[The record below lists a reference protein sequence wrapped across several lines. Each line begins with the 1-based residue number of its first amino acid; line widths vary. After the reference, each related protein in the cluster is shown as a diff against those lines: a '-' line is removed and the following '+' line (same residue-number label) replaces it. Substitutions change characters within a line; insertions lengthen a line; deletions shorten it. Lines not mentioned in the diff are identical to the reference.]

1 MKKFKYIFLSLV
13 LITTSSCK
21 KYLETV
27 PQDFI
32 SPVNFYSSE
41 RDLNMALAGVYDA
54 FAQDGT
60 YARNLALELTSGT
73 DESFRKR
80 DDATIFVH
88 KYNHDAN
95 ETQLGATW
103 RQLYDAINRANLL
116 LANIDKP
123 AIDIAKKNNIKGQ
136 ALFLRAHAYFLLVSL
151 WGDVPL
157 IIEPVTSAVEVN
169 RARTASATVYA
180 KILEDMT
187 AAEAMV
193 NAFAHP
199 GTISKSVVQ
208 GMLAR
213 VCLKMAGF
221 PLNDVSKYALA
232 KSWAE
237 KVILSGIHGLN
248 PDYKQIFINQSADLY
263 DLTTKETIWEIEF
276 FGNNVGTTK
285 EGGRH
290 VNQQAIRF
298 TGADAG
304 LGTAGYGYA
313 AIAPSATLFKRY
325 GTSITLTDVRR
336 DWNIA
341 PFRYTSNTNSTP
353 VNHLATEFYNRDSG
367 KWRRQYEVVIP
378 KSADWSPTNFPM
390 LRYADV
396 LLMYAEAEN
405 ELNGPSALAL
415 QYFNAVRKRAF
426 ASTTY
431 PIIDAANPLAE
442 VRVDSKENFRNAIMS
457 ERARE
462 LAFEGLR
469 KMDLIRWK
477 VLIPVLKAVEA
488 DIKTSASTALKY
500 SAVGYTNAADKHYLL
515 PIPTL
520 ELSLNKSMTQNLGWF

>member
-1 MKKFKYIFLSLV
+1 MKKLRYIFFSLV
-13 LITTSSCK
+13 LLSATSCE

-32 SPVNFYSSE
+32 SPVNYYSTE
-41 RDLNMALAGVYDA
+41 QDLNTALAGVYDA

-80 DDATIFVH
+80 DDANIFVH
-88 KYNHDAN
+88 KYNHDAS

-103 RQLYDAINRANLL
+103 KQLYDAINRANLL

-123 AIDIAKKNNIKGQ
+123 VIDAAKKNPIKGQ

-157 IIEPVTSAVEVN
+157 ITEPVASAIEVN
-169 RARTASATVYA
+169 RARTSSAAVYA

-187 AAEAMV
+187 AAEGLV

-199 GTISKSVVQ
+199 GTISKSAVQ
-208 GMLAR
+208 GILAR

-221 PLNDVSKYALA
+221 PLNDASKYALA

-237 KVILSGIHGLN
+237 KVILSGAHKLN
-248 PDYKQIFINQSADLY
+248 ADYKQIFINQSADLY
-263 DLTTKETIWEIEF
+263 DLTTKEVIWEIEF
-276 FGNNVGTTK
+276 LGNNIGTTK

-313 AIAPSATLFKRY
+313 AIAPTATLFKMY
-325 GTSITLTDVRR
+325 GSAATINDVRR

-353 VNHLATEFYNRDSG
+353 VNHATTEFYNRDSG
-367 KWRRQYEVVIP
+367 KWRRQYEVAIP
-378 KSADWSPTNFPM
+378 KSADWSSTNFPM

-405 ELNGPSALAL
+405 ELNGPTTLAL
-415 QYFNAVRKRAF
+415 QYFNAVRTRSL

-431 PIIDAANPLAE
+431 PVIEVANPLAE
-442 VRVDSKENFRNAIMS
+442 VRVDSKDNFRKAIMG

-477 VLIPVLKAVEA
+477 VLLPVLKAVGA
-488 DIKTSASTALKY
+488 DIQTSASAALKY
-500 SAVGYTNAADKHYLL
+500 SAIGYTNAEDKHYLL

-520 ELSLNKSMTQNLGWF
+520 ELSLNKSITQNPGWF

>member
-1 MKKFKYIFLSLV
+1 MKKLKYIFLGLLLMGV
-13 LITTSSCK
+13 TSCK
-21 KYLETV
+21 KFLETV

-32 SPVNFYSSE
+32 SPVNYYSTE
-41 RDLNMALAGVYDA
+41 QDLNTALAGVYDA

-80 DDATIFVH
+80 DDATVFVH
-88 KYNHDAN
+88 KYNHDAS

-103 RQLYDAINRANLL
+103 KQLYDAINRANLL
-116 LANIDKP
+116 LANVDKP
-123 AIDIAKKNNIKGQ
+123 TMDAAKRNNIKGQ

-157 IIEPVTSAVEVN
+157 ITAPISSAIDVN
-169 RARTASATVYA
+169 RARTPSATVYA

-193 NAFAHP
+193 NVFSSP
-199 GTISKSVVQ
+199 GTISKSAIQ
-208 GMLAR
+208 GILAR
-213 VCLKMAGF
+213 VCLKMAGY

-237 KVILSGIHGLN
+237 KVILSATHKLN

-263 DLTTKETIWEIEF
+263 DLANKECIWEIEF

-290 VNQQAIRF
+290 ANQLGIRF
-298 TGADAG
+298 TGTDAG

-313 AIAPSATLFKRY
+313 SIAPTGTLFKMY
-325 GTSITLTDVRR
+325 GTATTVSDVRR
-336 DWNIA
+336 DWTIA
-341 PFRYTSNTNSTP
+341 PFKYTSNTNSIP
-353 VNHLATEFYNRDSG
+353 VNHPATDFYNRDSG
-367 KWRRQYEVVIP
+367 KWRRQFEVVIP
-378 KSADWSPTNFPM
+378 KSADWSPTNFPV

-396 LLMYAEAEN
+396 LLMFAEAEN
-405 ELNGPSALAL
+405 ELSGPTTLAL
-415 QYFNAVRKRAF
+415 QYFNEVRTRAL

-431 PIIDAANPLAE
+431 PIIDATNPLAE
-442 VRVDSKENFRNAIMS
+442 VRVDTKDNFRKAIMS

-462 LAFEGLR
+462 LSFEGLR
-469 KMDLIRWK
+469 KMDLIRWNT
-477 VLIPVLKAVEA
+477 LLPVLKAVGT
-488 DIKTSASTALKY
+488 DIKANAATSLKY
-500 SAVGYTNAADKHYLL
+500 SAVGYDNAQDKHRLL

-520 ELSLNKSMTQNLGWF
+520 ELSLNKSMTQNPEW

>member
-1 MKKFKYIFLSLV
+1 MKKFRYIFFSLV
-13 LITTSSCK
+13 LLGATSCE

-32 SPVNFYSSE
+32 SPVNYYSTE
-41 RDLNMALAGVYDA
+41 QDLNTALAGVYDA

-60 YARNLALELTSGT
+60 YARNLALELVSGT
-73 DESFRKR
+73 DETFRKR

-88 KYNHDAN
+88 KYNHDAS
-95 ETQLGATW
+95 ETQLTATW

-116 LANIDKP
+116 LANVDKP
-123 AIDIAKKNNIKGQ
+123 SMDVAKRNNIKGQ

-157 IIEPVTSAVEVN
+157 ITEPVASAIEVN
-169 RARTASATVYA
+169 RARTSSATVYA

-187 AAEAMV
+187 VAEGMV
-193 NAFAHP
+193 NSFSHP
-199 GTISKSVVQ
+199 GTISKSAVQ
-208 GMLAR
+208 GVLAR

-237 KVILSGIHGLN
+237 KVILSGIHRLH

-263 DLTTKETIWEIEF
+263 DLTNKESIWEIEF

-313 AIAPSATLFKRY
+313 AIAPTGSLFKSYGTSATL
-325 GTSITLTDVRR
+325 SDVRR

-353 VNHLATEFYNRDSG
+353 VNHAVTEFYNRDSG

-378 KSADWSPTNFPM
+378 KSADWSPTNFPV
-390 LRYADV
+390 LRYSDI

-405 ELNGPSALAL
+405 ELNGPTALAL
-415 QYFNAVRKRAF
+415 QHFNAVRTRAA

-431 PIIDAANPLAE
+431 PIVDVANPLVE
-442 VRVDSKENFRNAIMS
+442 VRVDSKDNFRKAIMS

-477 VLIPVLKAVEA
+477 VLIPVLKAVGTDFQTFA
-488 DIKTSASTALKY
+488 ATALKY
-500 SAVGYTNAADKHYLL
+500 GAVAYTNAAEKHYLL

-520 ELSLNKSMTQNLGWF
+520 ELSLNKSMTQNPGWF